1 MSHNQSD
8 QNIKITDLSERV
20 VHEILEVISDGI
32 WDWNA
37 NSGFVYRNNGW
48 YEMLG
53 YPAHV
58 FENTVHTWEG
68 IIHPDDFER
77 VMFQF
82 DAYINNQTERYQI
95 EYRCQT
101 HDGNYIWIEDRGK
114 VIERNSDGSVSRM
127 IGAHRNIH
135 DRKHLLEKLEL
146 KNKSLEALV
155 EERTVEL
162 REANLRLQ
170 QQLKIK
176 KNLSET
182 DVLTSTANRY
192 LLEKVLK
199 HEYNRA
205 KRFCQ
210 PLSLLSLDV
219 DNFKSINDKYGH
231 IVGDLAL
238 THIVDIIR
246 NNIREVDVLGRWG
259 GDEFMIVLPNTQ
271 LDEAKAIAE
280 KIRKLVETIPVD
292 SNINVTMS
300 LGIVELQQN
309 ESQDQLLI
317 RADKMLYNAKAAG
330 KNTIR
335 GE

>member
-8 QNIKITDLSERV
+8 QKLKIADLNERV

-37 NSGFVYRNNGW
+37 NNGFVYRNSGW

-53 YPAHV
+53 YPVHA
-58 FENTVHTWEG
+58 FENTVHTWEK

-82 DAYINNQTERYQI
+82 DAYINNQSERYQI

-101 HDGNYIWIEDRGK
+101 HEGDYIWIEDRGK
-114 VIERNSDGSVSRM
+114 VIERNRDGSVSRM

-135 DRKHLLEKLEL
+135 DKKHRLEKLEL
-146 KNKSLEALV
+146 KNKTLEALV
-155 EERTVEL
+155 EERTSEL
-162 REANLRLQ
+162 RKINYQLQ
-170 QQLKIK
+170 QQLDIK
-176 KNLSET
+176 KSLSET
-182 DVLTSTANRY
+182 DVLTSAANRY

-210 PLSLLSLDV
+210 PLSLLSLDL
-219 DNFKSINDKYGH
+219 DNFKFINDQYGH
-231 IVGDLAL
+231 SVGDLTL
-238 THIVDIIR
+238 THIVDVIR

-271 LDEAKAIAE
+271 LNEAKTIAE
-280 KIRKLVETIPVD
+280 EIRQLIEVMPVD
-292 SNINVTMS
+292 GNIHVTMS
-300 LGIVELQQN
+300 LGVVELAQN
-309 ESQDQLLI
+309 EAQEQLLI

-330 KNTIR
+330 KNVIR
-335 GE
+335 G

>member
-8 QNIKITDLSERV
+8 QKIKIADLNERV

-37 NSGFVYRNNGW
+37 NSGFVYRNTGW

-58 FENTVHTWEG
+58 FENTVHTWEK

-77 VMFQF
+77 VMLQF
-82 DAYINNQTERYQI
+82 DAYINNLAERYQI
-95 EYRCQT
+95 EYRCRT
-101 HDGNYIWIEDRGK
+101 HDGDYIWIEDRGK

-135 DRKHLLEKLEL
+135 DRKQRLEKLEL

-162 REANLRLQ
+162 RETNFRLQ
-170 QQLKIK
+170 QQLDIK
-176 KNLSET
+176 KSLSET
-182 DVLTSTANRY
+182 DVLTSAANRY

-210 PLSLLSLDV
+210 PLSLLALDL
-219 DNFKSINDKYGH
+219 DNFKSINDKHGH
-231 IVGDLAL
+231 SVGDLTL
-238 THIVDIIR
+238 THIVDVIR
-246 NNIREVDVLGRWG
+246 NNIREIDVLGRWG

-271 LDEAKAIAE
+271 LNEAKCIAE
-280 KIRKLVETIPVD
+280 KIRQCIETMPVEG
-292 SNINVTMS
+292 NINVTMS
-300 LGIVELQQN
+300 LGVVELGQN
-309 ESQDQLLI
+309 EAQEQLLI
-317 RADKMLYNAKAAG
+317 RADKMLYNSKAAG
-330 KNTIR
+330 RNIIS
-335 GE
+335 G

>member
-8 QNIKITDLSERV
+8 QKLKIADLNERV

-37 NSGFVYRNNGW
+37 NNGFVYRNSGW

-53 YPAHV
+53 YPVHA
-58 FENTVHTWEG
+58 FENTVHTWEK

-82 DAYINNQTERYQI
+82 DAYINNQSERYQI

-101 HDGNYIWIEDRGK
+101 HEGDYIWIEDRGK
-114 VIERNSDGSVSRM
+114 VIERNRDGSVSRM

-135 DRKHLLEKLEL
+135 DKKHRLEKLEL
-146 KNKSLEALV
+146 KNKTLEALV
-155 EERTVEL
+155 EERTSEL
-162 REANLRLQ
+162 RKINYQLQ
-170 QQLKIK
+170 QQLDIK
-176 KNLSET
+176 KSLSET
-182 DVLTSTANRY
+182 DVLTSAANRY

-210 PLSLLSLDV
+210 PLSLLSLDL
-219 DNFKSINDKYGH
+219 DNFKFINDQYGH
-231 IVGDLAL
+231 SVGDLTL
-238 THIVDIIR
+238 THIVDVIR
-246 NNIREVDVLGRWG
+246 NNIREIDVLGRWG

-271 LDEAKAIAE
+271 LNEAKTIAE
-280 KIRKLVETIPVD
+280 EIRQLIEVMPVD
-292 SNINVTMS
+292 GNIHVTMS
-300 LGIVELQQN
+300 LGVVELAQN
-309 ESQDQLLI
+309 EAQEQLLI

-330 KNTIR
+330 KNVIR
-335 GE
+335 G

>member
-8 QNIKITDLSERV
+8 QKLKIADLNERV

-37 NSGFVYRNNGW
+37 NNGFVYRNSGW

-53 YPAHV
+53 YPVHA
-58 FENTVHTWEG
+58 FENTVHTWEK
-68 IIHPDDFER
+68 IIHPDDFDR

-82 DAYINNQTERYQI
+82 DAYINNQSERYQI

-101 HDGNYIWIEDRGK
+101 HEGDYIWIEDRGK
-114 VIERNSDGSVSRM
+114 VIERNRDGSVSRM

-135 DRKHLLEKLEL
+135 DKKHRLEKLEL
-146 KNKSLEALV
+146 KNKTLEALV
-155 EERTVEL
+155 EERTSEL
-162 REANLRLQ
+162 RKINYQLQ
-170 QQLKIK
+170 QQLDIK
-176 KNLSET
+176 KSLSET
-182 DVLTSTANRY
+182 DVLTSAANRY

-210 PLSLLSLDV
+210 PLSLLSLDL
-219 DNFKSINDKYGH
+219 DNFKFINDQYGH
-231 IVGDLAL
+231 SVGDLTL
-238 THIVDIIR
+238 THIVDVIR

-271 LDEAKAIAE
+271 LNEAKTIAE
-280 KIRKLVETIPVD
+280 EIRQLIEVMPVD
-292 SNINVTMS
+292 GNIHVTMS
-300 LGIVELQQN
+300 LGVVELAQN
-309 ESQDQLLI
+309 EAQEQLLI

-330 KNTIR
+330 KNVIR
-335 GE
+335 G

>member
-8 QNIKITDLSERV
+8 QKVKIADLSERV

-37 NSGFVYRNNGW
+37 NNGFVYRNAGW

-53 YPAHV
+53 YPAHT
-58 FENTVHTWEG
+58 FENTVHTWEK

-82 DAYINNQTERYQI
+82 DAYINHQAERYQI
-95 EYRCQT
+95 EYRCRT
-101 HDGNYIWIEDRGK
+101 YDGSYIWIEDRGK

-135 DRKHLLEKLEL
+135 DRKHRLEKLEL

-155 EERTVEL
+155 EERTAEL
-162 REANLRLQ
+162 RETNIRLQ
-170 QQLKIK
+170 QQLDIK

-182 DVLTSTANRY
+182 DVLTSVANRY

-199 HEYNRA
+199 HECSRA
-205 KRFCQ
+205 KRFFQ
-210 PLSLLSLDV
+210 PLSLLSLDL
-219 DNFKSINDKYGH
+219 DNFKSINDEYGH
-231 IVGDLAL
+231 FVGDLTL
-238 THIVDIIR
+238 THIVDVIR
-246 NNIREVDVLGRWG
+246 HNIREIDILGRWG

-271 LDEAKAIAE
+271 LNEAKNIAE
-280 KIRKLVETIPVD
+280 KIRQLIEIMPMD
-292 SNINVTMS
+292 GNINVTMS
-300 LGIVELQQN
+300 FGVVELEQN
-309 ESQDQLLI
+309 EAQDQLLL
-317 RADKMLYNAKAAG
+317 RADRMLYSAKAAG
-330 KNTIR
+330 KNFIS
-335 GE
+335 G

>member
-8 QNIKITDLSERV
+8 QKLKIADLNERV

-37 NSGFVYRNNGW
+37 NNGFVYRNSGW

-53 YPAHV
+53 YPVHA
-58 FENTVHTWEG
+58 FENTVHTWEK

-82 DAYINNQTERYQI
+82 DAYINNQSERYQI
-95 EYRCQT
+95 EYRCRT
-101 HDGNYIWIEDRGK
+101 HEGDYIWIEDRGK
-114 VIERNSDGSVSRM
+114 VIERNRDGSVSRM

-135 DRKHLLEKLEL
+135 DKKHRLEKLEL
-146 KNKSLEALV
+146 KNKTLEALV
-155 EERTVEL
+155 EERTSEL
-162 REANLRLQ
+162 RKINYQLQ
-170 QQLKIK
+170 QQLDIK
-176 KNLSET
+176 KSLSET
-182 DVLTSTANRY
+182 DVLTSAANRY

-210 PLSLLSLDV
+210 PLSLLSLDL
-219 DNFKSINDKYGH
+219 DNFKFINDQYGH
-231 IVGDLAL
+231 SVGDLTL
-238 THIVDIIR
+238 THIVYVIR
-246 NNIREVDVLGRWG
+246 NNIREIDVLGRWG

-271 LDEAKAIAE
+271 LNEAKTIAE
-280 KIRKLVETIPVD
+280 EIRQLIEVMPVD
-292 SNINVTMS
+292 GNIHVTMS
-300 LGIVELQQN
+300 LGVVELAQN
-309 ESQDQLLI
+309 EAQEQLLI

-330 KNTIR
+330 KNVIR
-335 GE
+335 G

>member
-8 QNIKITDLSERV
+8 QKLKIADLNERV

-37 NSGFVYRNNGW
+37 NNGFVYRNSGW

-53 YPAHV
+53 YPVHA
-58 FENTVHTWEG
+58 FENTVHTWEK
-68 IIHPDDFER
+68 IIHPDDFDR

-82 DAYINNQTERYQI
+82 DAYINNQSERYQI

-101 HDGNYIWIEDRGK
+101 HEGDYIWIEDRGK
-114 VIERNSDGSVSRM
+114 VIERNRDGSVSRM

-135 DRKHLLEKLEL
+135 DKKHRLEKLEL
-146 KNKSLEALV
+146 KNKTLEALV
-155 EERTVEL
+155 EERTSEL
-162 REANLRLQ
+162 RKINYQLQ
-170 QQLKIK
+170 QQLDIK
-176 KNLSET
+176 KSLSET
-182 DVLTSTANRY
+182 DVLTSAANRY

-210 PLSLLSLDV
+210 PLSLLSLDL
-219 DNFKSINDKYGH
+219 DNFKFINDQYGH
-231 IVGDLAL
+231 SVGDLTL
-238 THIVDIIR
+238 THIVDVIR
-246 NNIREVDVLGRWG
+246 NNIREIDVLGRWG

-271 LDEAKAIAE
+271 LNEAKTIAE
-280 KIRKLVETIPVD
+280 EIRQLIEVMPVD
-292 SNINVTMS
+292 GNIHVTMS
-300 LGIVELQQN
+300 LGVVELAQN
-309 ESQDQLLI
+309 EAQEQLLI

-330 KNTIR
+330 KNVIR
-335 GE
+335 G